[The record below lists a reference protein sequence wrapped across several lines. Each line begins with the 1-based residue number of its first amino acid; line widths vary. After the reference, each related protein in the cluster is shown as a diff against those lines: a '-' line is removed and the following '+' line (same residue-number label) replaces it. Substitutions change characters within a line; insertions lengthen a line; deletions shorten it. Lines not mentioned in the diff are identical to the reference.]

1 MITLLGLVTK
11 NSILIVE
18 FANVLQR
25 RGLSKL
31 SAASEAAATR
41 LRPILMT
48 AAATV
53 FGHAMLVFVSGAGA
67 AARNSIGLV
76 LVGGMAIGTLFT
88 LFIVPSLYVL
98 MAKNH
103 GDTDTEVA
111 T

>member
-31 SAASEAAATR
+31 AATSEAAATR

-48 AAATV
+48 TAATV
-53 FGHAMLVFVSGAGA
+53 FGHMMLVFVSGAGA

-88 LFIVPSLYVL
+88 LFIVPSLYIL
-98 MAKNH
+98 MAKNR
-103 GDTDTEVA
+103 GNVDTEVS